1 MSVSEHCCL
10 HCDGTVYKADTVIDT
25 IEAQNDSATCHTV
38 ETSVCK
44 IIDRHNGKGR
54 KIAEIVVDVTYKDC
68 CPFGD
73 QVYGLNSTRNDPT
86 SCAVLTCL
94 DPKLLPEANWVSEQ
108 VMTNDKTK

>member
-1 MSVSEHCCL
+1 M
-10 HCDGTVYKADTVIDT
+10 
-25 IEAQNDSATCHTV
+25 
-38 ETSVCK
+38 
-44 IIDRHNGKGR
+44 
-54 KIAEIVVDVTYKDC
+54 DVTYKDC

-108 VMTNDKTK
+108 VSNDQ